1 MLHQPYRTRAACLPL
16 LLALSLL
23 YPSLARPA
31 GAVLRYH
38 WVLGAHTSQTE
49 TDTTTTTLHVTP
61 PIGTNDTTTRIDHF
75 TTTQTVRKVYTDGSG
90 LVRSTFTNYS
100 TSTGHKA
107 TAYSLK
113 GFAVDQR
120 ISPVGVLMSQT
131 LVGTF
136 APEADPP
143 NGIVSPIPTRYAA
156 GPVAVGGVWHQT
168 ENDGSGSGDVVAA
181 YRVRAFGSW
190 HGRPTVSL
198 ATTIDQPFRTNGLLP
213 LTGTYVGHASET
225 VVVADGALVAPS
237 HATFAVSGTVDGTLN
252 GKKARGTVVI
262 SSTQDVTPEP

>member
-1 MLHQPYRTRAACLPL
+1 MLHRPYPALVACLLL

-23 YPSLARPA
+23 SPLQAQAA
-31 GAVLRYH
+31 GTVLRYH

-49 TDTTTTTLHVTP
+49 VDTTTTTLHLTP
-61 PIGTNDTTTRIDHF
+61 PTGTTG
-75 TTTQTVRKVYTDGSG
+75 TTTQISRYTTTQAVRKVYADGSG
-90 LVRSTFTNYS
+90 LVRSTFTDYS

-136 APEADPP
+136 APEANPP
-143 NGIVSPIPTRYAA
+143 NGIVSPIPTRYAT

-168 ENDGSGSGDVVAA
+168 VNDGSGSGGVVAA
-181 YRVRAFGSW
+181 YQVRAFGSW

-198 ATTIDQPFRTNGLLP
+198 AITIDQPFRTNGSLP

-237 HATFAVSGTVDGTLN
+237 HATLGLHGTVDGTIN
-252 GKKARGTVVI
+252 GKKTRGTVII
-262 SSTQDVTPEP
+262 SSTQDVTPGP